1 MLRQSIDVKD
11 QFGVKHFI
19 QATVNSDFANT
30 QSFSNIKY
38 ITVDDEDIRPGFEM
52 YFQSTLSGRI
62 FKVL

>member
-11 QFGVKHFI
+11 QFGIKHFI
-19 QATVNSDFANT
+19 QATANSEFANT

-38 ITVDDEDIRPGFEM
+38 ITVDGEDIRPGYEM

>member
-1 MLRQSIDVKD
+1 MLKQSIDVKD
-11 QFGVKHFI
+11 QFCVKHFI

-30 QSFSNIKY
+30 KSFSNIKY